1 MISQFPRSLKRSKY
15 DDSPSDALPPG
26 EYTSGGEYLVEYCPS
41 CGKKKHFYFNP
52 TRTLVLKNGD
62 TVTGFGWCHVCQ
74 FKIIGWAHFKKVF
87 ADDLKYTP
95 PPAMTERVVRDT
107 RVCHPEQWDNA
118 WDHPRSRHILM
129 SRRIP
134 ESLARSVPLGYVEEE
149 DSLTVEID
157 SPTPE
162 LPSRILYRRLS
173 GSIQKW
179 IPLAGTPMANYGF
192 GIRHLHKS
200 LRAIVLVEGAF
211 DILSSGLCGYGVALL
226 GTSINDTWA
235 SWIKHNFKAVAIW
248 MDPDDAGKTGA
259 RKIGKRMDNWGI
271 RYKIISHPVDPKNH
285 CPTDFSII
293 DLKKK
298 LEDVK

>member
-15 DDSPSDALPPG
+15 DDSPSDSLPPG
-26 EYTSGGEYLVEYCPS
+26 EYAPGGEYVVEYCPS

-95 PPAMTERVVRDT
+95 PPDLTERVVRDT

-118 WDHPRSRHILM
+118 WDHPRSRYLLLE
-129 SRRIP
+129 RRIS

-162 LPSRILYRRLS
+162 LPPRILYRRLS
-173 GSIQKW
+173 GRLQKW
-179 IPLAGTPMANYGF
+179 MTLAGTPAANYGF
-192 GIRHLHKS
+192 GIRHLHSDLK
-200 LRAIVLVEGAF
+200 AIVLVEGVF
-211 DILSSGLCGYGVALL
+211 DILSSGLCGYGVAML

-235 SWIKHNFKAVAIW
+235 SWIKRNFRAVAIW
-248 MDPDDAGKTGA
+248 LDYDDAGELGSA
-259 RKIGKRMDNWGI
+259 KISKRLSKWGI
-271 RYKIISHPVDPKNH
+271 PYKVIAHPVDPKNH
-285 CPTDFSII
+285 CPEDFSII